1 MMSEIMDF
9 GPKIH
14 RLDFIAEVEKNGEI
28 ITLILECQSELP
40 NDEDIRRFFQY
51 VSSFRVFKKQ
61 KVELY
66 ILLTKE
72 ASYTEKEFVIN
83 DECTFVMKVISL
95 KKFKASEIIK
105 NIEDKFK
112 TNSEITEYDIASLQ
126 LIAYTSYEEPI
137 LEILKKALMLVNK
150 LKIERNEK
158 EAIIYILDVLSANML
173 EEKDKNKFM
182 ETRDMMINPRDE
194 YITKKAK
201 QEGMKKGREKERDE
215 VAIALIKKGM
225 SLKEISEVTKLT
237 EKQIENLNG
246 TI

>member
-1 MMSEIMDF
+1 
-9 GPKIH
+9 
-14 RLDFIAEVEKNGEI
+14 
-28 ITLILECQSELP
+28 
-40 NDEDIRRFFQY
+40 
-51 VSSFRVFKKQ
+51 
-61 KVELY
+61 
-66 ILLTKE
+66 
-72 ASYTEKEFVIN
+72 
-83 DECTFVMKVISL
+83 
-95 KKFKASEIIK
+95 
-105 NIEDKFK
+105 
-112 TNSEITEYDIASLQ
+112 
-126 LIAYTSYEEPI
+126 
-137 LEILKKALMLVNK
+137 MLVNK